1 MGKEVKEYSI
11 ALSRENLTYFP
22 GEQVQGTVNL
32 VTTESIH
39 FKAIRVSL
47 QGRKF
52 AKVSSGNNSD
62 YYTNLFT
69 FEEESCNTAYARTL
83 VVQEGGKNVNFNP
96 PWKPFEA
103 VVTLSLPDDGKTSLV
118 IQVQDSDLLKKD
130 DLLGSVHV
138 NVASIVSVDNRP
150 ITLTLS
156 VPKGKSNK
164 KSPDPTITLL
174 AYWSTESCLE
184 RESEKKV
191 LKIKFI
197 SALNLR
203 SADWFS
209 KNDVY
214 VEVYEAPKDMGSS
227 PTSAK
232 PELRLLPPGFHYMS
246 LTFVYFCLSQ
256 VHFNNPK
263 KLIHFFFCRSTSV

>member
-1 MGKEVKEYSI
+1 M
-11 ALSRENLTYFP
+11 SRENSTYFA
-22 GEQVQGTVNL
+22 GEQVKGTVNL

-39 FKAIRVSL
+39 CKAIRVSL
-47 QGRKF
+47 QGNKF
-52 AKVSSGNNSD
+52 ATVSFGGGDDKQTSCYS
-62 YYTNLFT
+62 NLFT
-69 FEEESCNTAYARTL
+69 FEEESWNTAYARTL